1 MENKDS
7 KTDVLA
13 QAISMLIRGFE
24 EQKKVK
30 INSIKI
36 KNVNNILLFDTRIEY
51 DEE

>member
-1 MENKDS
+1 MEKKDS

-24 EQKKVK
+24 EQKK
-30 INSIKI
+30 IN
-36 KNVNNILLFDTRIEY
+36 NVNNVLLFDTRLEY